1 MKNLNLISM
10 LILIVF
16 FSSSLTVHWAFAVT
30 TENCEIFDLKP
41 DCDLSGWMK
50 LIMGDIAIGAF
61 LAILLHYL
69 SHRSN
74 IKIEENIRIGI
85 ENSKNIQKIILA
97 QEESRNRRKIY
108 VGQTM
113 KNHFSS
119 ILLSIGL
126 MNKFLSE
133 SSSIDSS
140 KDHLLNLKLKEQELK
155 SLIQRSRNTLDL
167 SIDIFD
173 PMVVDQIEKFFT
185 QIDQTDVSDFQING
199 FPNYEEIKEKISQ
212 LTKRLNDFLDSDIV
226 LK

>member
-1 MKNLNLISM
+1 MKNSKLISI
-10 LILIVF
+10 LVLIVF
-16 FSSSLTVHWAFAVT
+16 FSSTFTIHWAFAAAA
-30 TENCEIFDLKP
+30 EDCEIFDLKP
-41 DCDLSGWMK
+41 GCDLSGWMK
-50 LIMGDIAIGAF
+50 LIMGDLAIGAF

-74 IKIEENIRIGI
+74 IKIEENLRIGI

-126 MNKFLSE
+126 MNKFLKE

-140 KDHLLNLKLKEQELK
+140 EDHLSNLKQKEQELK
-155 SLIQRSRNTLDL
+155 SIIQRSRNTLDL

-173 PMVVDQIEKFFT
+173 PLFVDQIEKFLT

-212 LTKRLNDFLDSDIV
+212 LTKRLNNFLDSDVV

>member
-1 MKNLNLISM
+1 MLFLIA
-10 LILIVF
+10 F
-16 FSSSLTVHWAFAVT
+16 FSSTFILHWAFAAT
-30 TENCEIFDLKP
+30 SEGCELFDLKP
-41 DCDLSGWMK
+41 GCDLSGWMK

-74 IKIEENIRIGI
+74 LKIEENIRIGI

-113 KNHFSS
+113 KNHFNS

-126 MNKFLSE
+126 LNKFLKE
-133 SSSIDSS
+133 STSNSTQ
-140 KDHLLNLKLKEQELK
+140 DHLSNLRQKEQELK
-155 SLIQRSRNTLDL
+155 SILQHSRNTLDL
-167 SIDIFD
+167 SIDIVD
-173 PMVVDQIEKFFT
+173 PLFVDQIEKFLS
-185 QIDQTDVSDFQING
+185 QIDQIDLSNVQSNE
-199 FPNYEEIKEKISQ
+199 FPNYGEIKEKISQ
-212 LTKRLNDFLDSDIV
+212 LTKRLNDSLDTDVV

>member
-1 MKNLNLISM
+1 MKNFSLSM
-10 LILIVF
+10 LFLIVF
-16 FSSSLTVHWAFAVT
+16 FSSTFTVHWAFAVT
-30 TENCEIFDLKP
+30 TEDCGIFDLKP
-41 DCDLSGWMK
+41 GCDLSGWMK
-50 LIMGDIAIGAF
+50 LIMGDLAIGAF
-61 LAILLHYL
+61 LAVLLHYL

-74 IKIEENIRIGI
+74 LKIEENIRIATK
-85 ENSKNIQKIILA
+85 NSENIQKIILA
-97 QEESRNRRKIY
+97 QEEYRNRRKLY

-126 MNKFLSE
+126 MNKFLNE

-140 KDHLLNLKLKEQELK
+140 EDHLSNLKQKEKELK
-155 SLIQRSRNTLDL
+155 SIIQRSRNTLDL

-173 PMVVDQIEKFFT
+173 PLFVDQIEKFLL
-185 QIDQTDVSDFQING
+185 QIDQTNVSDFQING

-212 LTKRLNDFLDSDIV
+212 LTKRLNDFLDSDVV